1 MLAAINAARRDAGA
15 SDLSWCRAL
24 ANNAQSYAD
33 VLRDW
38 GQISHTGPDGST
50 LSSRLAASG
59 YSGWNLAGENLASGQ
74 PDAVAVLNAW
84 FDSAPHRANL
94 LNPAYTHFGVGR
106 ADATVGGRTVP
117 YWVQVFGTGGTC

>member
-1 MLAAINAARRDAGA
+1 MLAAINAARRDAGVA
-15 SDLSWCRAL
+15 DLSWCRAL
-24 ANNAQSYAD
+24 ATNAQSYAD

-59 YSGWNLAGENLASGQ
+59 YTGWKLAGENLASGQ
-74 PDAVAVLNAW
+74 ADAVAVLDAW
-84 FDSAPHRANL
+84 LDSAPHRANL
-94 LNPAYTHFGVGR
+94 LNSAYTHFGVGR
-106 ADATVGGRTVP
+106 ADATEGGRTVP